1 MLTFPINKRLERL
14 FSILLSY
21 FDFRLFHGIL
31 ERIAFIVMDL
41 VAWPSLPGRCPS
53 CFSHILTRQRSPHS
67 HRHALFLSANWH
79 HTGLLNSFHAI
90 FLLLSLYPGPSLPW
104 LCPQLSC
111 SYSAWTTWLNRPM
124 RLGHSRNWVS
134 TLIKMVSN
142 IGKGSGH
149 TEALGQPTCWLR
161 IAGIESV
168 LI

>member
-1 MLTFPINKRLERL
+1 MLQGLKSIPYNFLPMLTFPINKRLERL

-79 HTGLLNSFHAI
+79 YTGLLNSFHAI

-111 SYSAWTTWLNRPM
+111 SYSAWSIHMAQPSHASRPQQK
-124 RLGHSRNWVS
+124 LSF
-134 TLIKMVSN
+134 
-142 IGKGSGH
+142 H
-149 TEALGQPTCWLR
+149 TDQNGQQHW
-161 IAGIESV
+161 
-168 LI
+168 